1 MKNILLPVH
10 DDAGQEAR
18 LQAALDITRALGGHL
33 TCLGVVDVPVLPADA
48 WSGTAQAVL
57 AEAAREQEAPNAEQ
71 LRTRLADEDLS
82 WDWRDVTGDMA
93 DSLAA
98 AARLA
103 DLIVTSPR
111 VQGFLGAGERDLA
124 AELLTHTRTP
134 VLSVP
139 QGASGFVPDGR
150 ALVAWNGSDQVMDA
164 LRAATPLLR
173 LAARVLLVEIDD
185 GTVRL
190 PVEEAAAYLA
200 RQGMKAAVRRDAG
213 HHAPVATMLR
223 DTVRTGRFDYVVMGA
238 FSRFRITE
246 KLLGGVSRDMLR
258 FSPVPLFMAH

>member
-18 LQAALDITRALGGHL
+18 LQAALDVTRALGGHL
-33 TCLGVVDVPVLPADA
+33 TCLGLVEVPVLPADA
-48 WSGTAQAVL
+48 WTGTAQAAL
-57 AEAAREQEAPNAEQ
+57 ADAAQQQEAPNAAD
-71 LRTRLADEDLS
+71 LRARLADEDVS
-82 WDWRDVTGDMA
+82 WEWREMTGDMA
-93 DSLAA
+93 GSLAA

-111 VQGFLGAGERDLA
+111 VQGFLGTGERDLA
-124 AELLTHTRTP
+124 AEVLTQTRTP
-134 VLSVP
+134 VLAVP
-139 QGASGFVPDGR
+139 TEATGFVPDGR
-150 ALVAWNGSDQVMDA
+150 ALVAWNGSDQVMEA

-173 LAARVLLVEIDD
+173 LASRVLLVEIDD

-190 PVEEAAAYLA
+190 PAEEAAGYLA
-200 RQGMKAAVRRDAG
+200 RHGVKATVRREAG
-213 HHAPVATMLR
+213 HHAPVATTLR
-223 DTVRTGRFDYVVMGA
+223 DTVRTGRFEYVVMGA

-246 KLLGGVSRDMLR
+246 ALLGGVSRDMLR